1 NRYRGHWLLTRRSW
15 AFFANPFRN
24 TPVDDG
30 DAFVAHPAQQP
41 PQTAREHP
49 VVLIVR
55 NDLHPRAD
63 AESYKRLDEHVGIG
77 QRMTA
82 VHPGQRSGEI
92 LVEMRVDG
100 TGDMG
105 NEILTRSPRFV
116 GELEAA
122 IYGNPL

>member
-1 NRYRGHWLLTRRSW
+1 MRRPCVFTSSDGTL
-15 AFFANPFRN
+15 FGCPF
-24 TPVDDG
+24 PEASVQDG
-30 DAFVAHPAQQP
+30 DTFVAYPPKQP

-82 VHPGQRSGEI
+82 VHPGQRSGEG
-92 LVEMRVDG
+92 LVEMRIDG
-100 TGDMG
+100 TRDVG

-122 IYGNPL
+122 VDRDP